1 MQIEDFIYDAAVLK
15 MGVCLERFL
24 KRQLNVAQSNN
35 RRSMQGMIEAYYNCT
50 GRDRKTRCWM
60 RLIREKRNKVAH
72 ASDEEIRAR
81 LTFEQ
86 FQEIRQT
93 GLNLDQRLRNAAGHD
108 TGMSEIMI
116 SSSLPYDMGNAGDL
130 LKHGALATFV
140 DWFLECGEKGIRYA
154 DPFAGRPWG
163 YILKEE
169 TRRRMEGFSS
179 SLLVIENAQPHWRTN
194 SHQPHWRKDRY
205 YGSSHVVRNIANAR
219 GKGAEVFASDKDKL
233 ARSDLE
239 ASGIALIDKQ
249 YKGYKPKRG
258 FDILDERY
266 YGAFDLILLDPFAD
280 FLLNEFGG
288 YRRETSTGHFE
299 SISEAVKHNHKLCV
313 MLFVLHVEGQRFH
326 DRYVEERKNLRDCS
340 FSMRCPRIE
349 HTEVDG
355 EAGYDMEI
363 LLISKQFAERSNS
376 VSELNSR
383 LRELRRALEDI
394 LQAGRIEF
402 QSPDWLD
409 TRFTAR
415 GT

>member
-1 MQIEDFIYDAAVLK
+1 MQIEDFIYDAAVLR

-35 RRSMQGMIEAYYNCT
+35 RRNMKGMIEAYYNCT

-60 RLIREKRNKVAH
+60 RLIREARNKVAH

-93 GLNLDQRLRNAAGHD
+93 GLNLDQRLKNATGHD

-140 DWFLECGEKGIRYA
+140 DWFLECGEKRIHYA

-163 YILKEE
+163 YILKKE

-179 SLLVIENAQPHWRTN
+179 SLPIIKNAQPHWRTN

-205 YGSSHVVRNIANAR
+205 YGSSHVVWNIAKAKN
-219 GKGAEVFASDKDKL
+219 KGAEVFASDKDKL

-239 ASGIALIDKQ
+239 ASGIRQIEDHC
-249 YKGYKPKRG
+249 PKNG
-258 FDILDERY
+258 FGILDKKHDERR
-266 YGAFDLILLDPFAD
+266 FDLILLDPFAD
-280 FLLNEFGG
+280 FLLNEFGH
-288 YRRETSTGHFE
+288 RRETSTAHFE
-299 SISEAVKHNHKLCV
+299 SISESVGRNPGLCV
-313 MLFVLHVEGQRFH
+313 MLFVLVMEDTNIFRQY
-326 DRYVEERKNLRDCS
+326 DQERNKYSRRS
-340 FSMRCPRIE
+340 FRLHCPKMERR
-349 HTEVDG
+349 TGVDG
-355 EAGYDMEI
+355 EAGYDMEV
-363 LLISKQFAERSNS
+363 LLISNIFAERSDS
-376 VSELNSR
+376 VIELKRR
-383 LRELRRALEDI
+383 LDKLRRVLDDV
-394 LQAGRIEF
+394 LSNQARKIEF
-402 QSPDWLD
+402 RSPDWLD
-409 TRFTAR
+409 RSLTAR

>member
-1 MQIEDFIYDAAVLK
+1 MQIEDFIYDAAVLR

-24 KRQLNVAQSNN
+24 KRQLNVTQSNN
-35 RRSMQGMIEAYYNCT
+35 RRSMGRMIDEYYKFCT
-50 GRDRKTRCWM
+50 RRDRKTRKLM
-60 RLIREKRNKVAH
+60 RLILEKRNNFAH

-93 GLNLDQRLRNAAGHD
+93 GLDLDQRLRNATRHD

-140 DWFLECGEKGIRYA
+140 DWFLECGEKRIHYA

-169 TRRRMEGFSS
+169 TRRRMEGLSS
-179 SLLVIENAQPHWRTN
+179 SLPVIKNAQPHWRKN
-194 SHQPHWRKDRY
+194 NKY
-205 YGSSHVVRNIANAR
+205 YGSSHVVRNIAEAR
-219 GKGAEVFASDKDKL
+219 GEDANIFASDKDKL

-266 YGAFDLILLDPFAD
+266 GAFDLILLDPFAD

-299 SISEAVKHNHKLCV
+299 SISEAVKRNHKLCV

-355 EAGYDMEI
+355 EG
-363 LLISKQFAERSNS
+363 
-376 VSELNSR
+376 R
-383 LRELRRALEDI
+383 LRHGNPFDFQAIRRTEQLG
-394 LQAGRIEF
+394 Q
-402 QSPDWLD
+402 
-409 TRFTAR
+409 
-415 GT
+415 